1 MKMAERKPEK
11 IVSKRIVHRECEVTD
26 EDIRHAQPVKMP
38 QVTPEQHRART
49 RQRAANEQDSTADDV
64 E

>member
-1 MKMAERKPEK
+1 MAERKPDK
-11 IVSKRIVHRECEVTD
+11 VVSKRIVQRECDVTD
-26 EDIRHAQPVKMP
+26 EDIRHARPVKMP

-49 RQRAANEQDSTADDV
+49 RKKATGKNDSSPAEDA